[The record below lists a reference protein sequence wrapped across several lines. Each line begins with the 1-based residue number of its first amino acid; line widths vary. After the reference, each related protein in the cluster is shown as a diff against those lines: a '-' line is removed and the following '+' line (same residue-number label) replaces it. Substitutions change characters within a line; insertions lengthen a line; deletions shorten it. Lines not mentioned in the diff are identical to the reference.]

1 MSFDLTASISS
12 GASIASGDSHKP
24 GLKDRILALKQK
36 ATLATGESTDPAYA
50 KSFGDQLS
58 DLDGRRR
65 WLLNGLA
72 RERWEPDLCG
82 RLREILREN
91 EAKIHKDGAS
101 KRTATV
107 SHAWMLGY
115 DSTHAHPTVV
125 ISSNR
130 TSVLKRTMRIISQHG
145 VLKEARFVLKGIPF
159 CDLRYRMDPNE
170 FSFREVEDA
179 HDGGSQVRHNVR
191 DQLTLSPSPSLD
203 SNERR
208 LQKDQ
213 AVTEIVNADEGKSEL
228 EGKNARGLG
237 ADQKA
242 RGEKSSE
249 VVPAEL
255 NTNSSAQDA
264 PALRV
269 GAEEITIPGSGR
281 LTTLGG
287 FIMVDDVCFG
297 LTAAHAFANEDED
310 EEFGQR
316 SISESDIGIHLY
328 DSDWANDDS
337 SEGDDETDSP
347 KAPRDDPSTKQVQRM
362 QRRYVDGQK
371 YRSENGE
378 LRRIAASSSSF
389 SANGLD
395 WALCELGEY
404 GNYALNGVYLPP
416 ELRTDESREYLI
428 FKRFETK
435 PPLGK
440 VLVAT
445 KGGVISGYGTGSDT
459 SIKLLGDDDYRRV
472 WSVQLDE
479 SLTSGDSG
487 SWVVNALT
495 GDVYGMVVAGSS
507 GLQEEY
513 LVPAVDI
520 GQDICQVLRAKNVRL
535 PTWQD
540 VVAYHNSTTE
550 AKYSVD
556 PASDNAAI
564 GWESDENVGDD
575 PWDEDEEVRHQQ

>member
-1 MSFDLTASISS
+1 MSVDLTASISS

-24 GLKDRILALKQK
+24 GIKDRILALKQK
-36 ATLATGESTDPAYA
+36 ANITTGEQTDPAYA
-50 KSFGDQLS
+50 DSFGDQLS

-72 RERWEPDLCG
+72 RKIWEPDLCG

-91 EAKIHKDGAS
+91 EGKIHKDGTS

-130 TSVLKRTMRIISQHG
+130 TSVLKKTMRIISQHG

-159 CDLRYRMDPNE
+159 CDLRYRMDPTQGCSGNDE
-170 FSFREVEDA
+170 NA
-179 HDGGSQVRHNVR
+179 HDESSQLRFDIR
-191 DQLTLSPSPSLD
+191 DQLTLSSSPSLD
-203 SNERR
+203 IDDRR
-208 LQKDQ
+208 SQENP
-213 AVTEIVNADEGKSEL
+213 AAIRTVNVDKGTSKSKGRNASEL
-228 EGKNARGLG
+228 GTNQEARLE
-237 ADQKA
+237 A
-242 RGEKSSE
+242 SSE
-249 VVPAEL
+249 IVPAEF
-255 NTNSSAQDA
+255 NTDISAQDA
-264 PALRV
+264 PDLRF
-269 GAEEITIPGSGR
+269 GAEEITIPRSGL

-297 LTAAHAFANEDED
+297 LTAAHAFTNEEED
-310 EEFGQR
+310 DDFGQR
-316 SISESDIGIHLY
+316 SISESDTRIHLY

-337 SEGDDETDSP
+337 SEADDEMDSS
-347 KAPRDDPSTKQVQRM
+347 KTLRDAPSTQQVQRIK
-362 QRRYVDGQK
+362 RRYVDGQEYK
-371 YRSENGE
+371 SETGD
-378 LRRIAASSSSF
+378 LRRIAASSRNF

-404 GNYALNGVYLPP
+404 GNYALNGVYLPS
-416 ELRTDESREYLI
+416 ELRIDESREYLI
-428 FKRFETK
+428 FKKLETK

-459 SIKLLGDDDYRRV
+459 SIKLLGDNDYRRV
-472 WSVQLDE
+472 WSVQLEE

-513 LVPAVDI
+513 IVPAVDI
-520 GQDICQVLRAKNVRL
+520 GQDICRVMRAQNIRL

-540 VVAYHNSTTE
+540 VVAYHNSAKE
-550 AKYSVD
+550 ARYSEK
-556 PASDNAAI
+556 PAPDNAAI
-564 GWESDENVGDD
+564 GWESDEEVVDD
-575 PWDEDEEVRHQQ
+575 LWDEDEEVRN